1 MVCHDMALLLCI
13 FAVEKLNNYTLQI
26 MNRYYKPYDCDLREY
41 EACLASSREIWD
53 DFSHEWTYST
63 FDEKLVILA
72 GFVLKGG
79 DLKRAIERYAEERT
93 ETYRSR
99 IHWVV
104 FRYIWRMM
112 MGKEST
118 FGQKPTADRI
128 KRLEMDELLRLL
140 AEELKM
146 CVKRTTEFVNE
157 NRYKPNSTPNYKT
170 YESWIVSDE
179 YKYNDTILDT
189 IEREHWRANPDESFE
204 YYLGK
209 CKRWERKSCFF

>member
-1 MVCHDMALLLCI
+1 
-13 FAVEKLNNYTLQI
+13 
-26 MNRYYKPYDCDLREY
+26 MNRYFKPYDCNLKEY
-41 EACLASSREIWD
+41 EARLASSREIWD
-53 DFSHEWTYST
+53 DYSHEWSYSK

-79 DLKRAIERYAEERT
+79 NLKRAIERYAEERS
-93 ETYRSR
+93 EIYRSR

-104 FRYIWRMM
+104 FNYIWRMM
-112 MGKEST
+112 MGKESQ
-118 FGQKPTADRI
+118 FDQKPTADRI

-157 NRYKPNSTPNYKT
+157 NRYKPNSQPNYKT
-170 YESWIVSDE
+170 YESWVVSDE

-189 IEREHWRANPDESFE
+189 IEREHWRAHTDESFD
-204 YYLGK
+204 YYLNK
-209 CKRWERKSCFF
+209 CKRWERESCFF

>member
-1 MVCHDMALLLCI
+1 MKDV
-13 FAVEKLNNYTLQI
+13 F
-26 MNRYYKPYDCDLREY
+26 KPYDCNLREY

-53 DFSHEWTYST
+53 DYSHEWTYST

-79 DLKRAIERYAEERT
+79 DLKRAIVHYAEERS

-99 IHWVV
+99 IHWVI
-104 FRYIWRMM
+104 FAYIWRMM
-112 MGKEST
+112 MGKESQ
-118 FGQKPTADRI
+118 FENKPTADRI

-140 AEELKM
+140 VGELKM
-146 CVKRTTEFVNE
+146 CVKRTTVFVNE
-157 NRYKPNSTPNYKT
+157 NRYKPNSQPNYKT
-170 YESWIVSDE
+170 RESWTVSDE

-189 IEREHWRANPDESFE
+189 IEREHWQAYPDEGFS
-204 YYLGK
+204 YYLDK

>member
-1 MVCHDMALLLCI
+1 MRQK
-13 FAVEKLNNYTLQI
+13 F
-26 MNRYYKPYDCDLREY
+26 YKPYDCDVKEY
-41 EACLASSREIWD
+41 EARLASSREIWD
-53 DFSHEWTYST
+53 DYSHEWSYST

-104 FRYIWRMM
+104 FAYIWRMM
-112 MGKEST
+112 MGKERP
-118 FGQKPTADRI
+118 FDQKPTADRI

-146 CVKRTTEFVNE
+146 CVKRGTEFVYE
-157 NRYKPNSTPNYKT
+157 NRYRTDVPTSFKT
-170 YESWIVSDE
+170 YESWTVSDE

-189 IEREHWRANPDESFE
+189 IEREHWRAHTDESFD

-209 CKRWERKSCFF
+209 CKRWGRQSCFF